1 MTTAWAFRRK
11 RCRTSSSGSIAW
23 TRRARGRWAARGWGF
38 QLSKPS
44 SRPTAVRSKWKASK
58 AEGAGSLSNCLS
70 PTKHPNN
77 FFTQHTALV
86 DTAPLKEDVSLRRAI
101 IGFLSICFFLLARPG
116 ATAAQD
122 SQSQPLNLSAAVELA
137 LRHYPSVRAS
147 QAQAAAAE
155 AGIDVARTAYL
166 PRVDMLWQQNI
177 ATRNNVFGL
186 LFPQSVV
193 PPISG
198 PQLDRESLRG
208 AAGSAGGLLLSW
220 EPFDFGLRQANV
232 EVARAS
238 RKQAGAGVEVT
249 RLDVAFTAADA
260 FLGVIANEQIVRAA
274 QANVERMEVFA
285 RAVRALVNNE
295 LRAGVDASRA
305 NAELAAARN
314 QLIQAQQDA
323 EISQVSLAEA
333 IGQAGATVTIDS
345 GPLLTLP
352 SPPSLPSSDTP
363 DFATHPLAR
372 AQAALLETAQ
382 ARARALDRSYFP
394 RFNFQSAV
402 FGRGTGARI
411 DGNFDNSKGWY
422 PGAGNWA
429 VGMTITFPAFDI
441 FGLRARR
448 RVEDYNAQAEQARY
462 DQTIQTL
469 KTQDAKARALIEA
482 ALSRAENTP
491 IQLKAAQETELRA
504 RVRYENGLANVT
516 EVAEA
521 QRLLAQA
528 EADNA
533 VARLAVWRALLI
545 AARAQGDLQPFLDQ
559 VAKTPIKGK

>member
-1 MTTAWAFRRK
+1 
-11 RCRTSSSGSIAW
+11 
-23 TRRARGRWAARGWGF
+23 
-38 QLSKPS
+38 
-44 SRPTAVRSKWKASK
+44 V
-58 AEGAGSLSNCLS
+58 
-70 PTKHPNN
+70 
-77 FFTQHTALV
+77 
-86 DTAPLKEDVSLRRAI
+86 PLKEDVSLRKAKSW
-101 IGFLSICFFLLARPG
+101 FLSVCLFLLAHP
-116 ATAAQD
+116 ATTAAQD
-122 SQSQPLNLSAAVELA
+122 SRSQPLKLGAAVDLA
-137 LRHYPSVRAS
+137 LGNYPSVRAS
-147 QAQAAAAE
+147 RAQAAAAE
-155 AGIDVARTAYL
+155 AGVDVARTAYL
-166 PRVDMLWQQNI
+166 PRVDMLWQQNL

-198 PQLDRESLRG
+198 PQLDRESSRG

-220 EPFDFGLRQANV
+220 EPFDFGLRRANV
-232 EVARAS
+232 GLARAS
-238 RKQAGAGVEVT
+238 SKQAGAGVEVT

-260 FLGVIANEQIVRAA
+260 FLAVIANEQIVRAA

-323 EISQVSLAEA
+323 EISQVSFAEA
-333 IGQAGATVTIDS
+333 IGQAGASVAIDA

-352 SPPSLPSSDTP
+352 SPPSSETP
-363 DFATHPLAR
+363 DFAAHPLAR
-372 AQAALLETAQ
+372 AQAASLETAQ
-382 ARARALDRSYFP
+382 ARERALDHSYFP

-402 FGRGTGARI
+402 FGRGAGARI
-411 DGNFDNSKGWY
+411 DGSFDNGKGLY
-422 PGAGNWA
+422 PSTGNWA
-429 VGMTITFPAFDI
+429 VGMSITFPAFDI

-448 RVEDYNAQAEQARY
+448 RVENYNTQAEQARY
-462 DQTIQTL
+462 DQTIQAL
-469 KTQDAKARALIEA
+469 RTQDAKARALIEA

-491 IQLKAAQETELRA
+491 VQLKAAQETELRA

-528 EADNA
+528 EADDA

>member
-1 MTTAWAFRRK
+1 
-11 RCRTSSSGSIAW
+11 
-23 TRRARGRWAARGWGF
+23 
-38 QLSKPS
+38 LSKA
-44 SRPTAVRSKWKASK
+44 RNW
-58 AEGAGSLSNCLS
+58 
-70 PTKHPNN
+70 
-77 FFTQHTALV
+77 
-86 DTAPLKEDVSLRRAI
+86 
-101 IGFLSICFFLLARPG
+101 FLSVCFFLVSHPSTA
-116 ATAAQD
+116 AAQD
-122 SQSQPLNLSAAVELA
+122 SQSQSLKLSAAVELA
-137 LRHYPSVRAS
+137 LSNYPSVRAS
-147 QAQAAAAE
+147 RAQAAAAE
-155 AGIDVARTAYL
+155 AGVDVARTSYL

-198 PQLDRESLRG
+198 PQLDRESSRG

-220 EPFDFGLRQANV
+220 EPFDFGLRRANV
-232 EVARAS
+232 ELARAS

-274 QANVERMEVFA
+274 QSNVERMEVFA
-285 RAVRALVNNE
+285 RAVRALVDSE

-323 EISQVSLAEA
+323 EISQASLAEA
-333 IGQAGATVTIDS
+333 VGQAGATFTMDA

-352 SPPSLPSSDTP
+352 SPPSAETP

-372 AQAALLETAQ
+372 AQAASLEAAQ
-382 ARARALDRSYFP
+382 ARERALDHSYFP

-402 FGRGTGARI
+402 FGRGSGARI
-411 DGNFDNSKGWY
+411 DGSFDNSKGWY
-422 PGAGNWA
+422 PNTGNWA

-448 RVEDYNAQAEQARY
+448 RVETYNAQAEQARY

-482 ALSRAENTP
+482 AISRAENTP
-491 IQLKAAQETELRA
+491 VQLKAAQETELRA

-528 EADNA
+528 EADDA

-545 AARAQGDLQPFLDQ
+545 AARAQGDLQPFLEQ
-559 VAKTPIKGK
+559 VAKTPIKRK

>member
-1 MTTAWAFRRK
+1 LRE
-11 RCRTSSSGSIAW
+11 
-23 TRRARGRWAARGWGF
+23 
-38 QLSKPS
+38 
-44 SRPTAVRSKWKASK
+44 SRIW
-58 AEGAGSLSNCLS
+58 
-70 PTKHPNN
+70 
-77 FFTQHTALV
+77 
-86 DTAPLKEDVSLRRAI
+86 
-101 IGFLSICFFLLARPG
+101 FLSVCLFLLAHP
-116 ATAAQD
+116 ATTAAQD
-122 SQSQPLNLSAAVELA
+122 SRSQPLKLSAAVDLA
-137 LRHYPSVRAS
+137 LSNYPSVRAS
-147 QAQAAAAE
+147 RAQAAAAE
-155 AGIDVARTAYL
+155 AGVDVARTAYL
-166 PRVDMLWQQNI
+166 PRVDMLWQQNL

-220 EPFDFGLRQANV
+220 EPFDFGLRRANV
-232 EVARAS
+232 ELARAS

-285 RAVRALVNNE
+285 RAVRTLVDNE

-323 EISQVSLAEA
+323 EISQVSFAEA
-333 IGQAGATVTIDS
+333 IGQAGATVTIDA

-352 SPPSLPSSDTP
+352 SPPSSETP
-363 DFATHPLAR
+363 DFAAHPLAR
-372 AQAALLETAQ
+372 AQVASLETAQ
-382 ARARALDRSYFP
+382 ARESALDRSYFP

-411 DGNFDNSKGWY
+411 DGGFDNSKGWY
-422 PGAGNWA
+422 PGTGNWA
-429 VGMTITFPAFDI
+429 VGVTITFPAFDI

-469 KTQDAKARALIEA
+469 KTQEAKARALIEA

-528 EADNA
+528 EADDA

>member
-1 MTTAWAFRRK
+1 M
-11 RCRTSSSGSIAW
+11 
-23 TRRARGRWAARGWGF
+23 
-38 QLSKPS
+38 
-44 SRPTAVRSKWKASK
+44 
-58 AEGAGSLSNCLS
+58 
-70 PTKHPNN
+70 
-77 FFTQHTALV
+77 
-86 DTAPLKEDVSLRRAI
+86 EDVSLRKAKTWL
-101 IGFLSICFFLLARPG
+101 LSVCFFLLAHP
-116 ATAAQD
+116 ATAAAQD
-122 SQSQPLNLSAAVELA
+122 SRSQTLKLSAAVDLA
-137 LRHYPSVRAS
+137 LSNYPSVRAS
-147 QAQAAAAE
+147 RAQAMAAE
-155 AGIDVARTAYL
+155 AGVDVARTAYL
-166 PRVDMLWQQNI
+166 PRVDMLWQQNL

-208 AAGSAGGLLLSW
+208 AAGSGGGLLLSW
-220 EPFDFGLRQANV
+220 EPFDFGLRRANV
-232 EVARAS
+232 ELARAS
-238 RKQAGAGVEVT
+238 GKQAGAGVEVT

-274 QANVERMEVFA
+274 QANVDRMEVFA
-285 RAVRALVNNE
+285 RAVRALVDNE

-382 ARARALDRSYFP
+382 ARERALDRSYFP

-411 DGNFDNSKGWY
+411 DGSFDNSKGWY
-422 PGAGNWA
+422 PGTGNWA

-469 KTQDAKARALIEA
+469 KKKEDKERAHITA
-482 ALSRAENTP
+482 AL
-491 IQLKAAQETELRA
+491 
-504 RVRYENGLANVT
+504 
-516 EVAEA
+516 
-521 QRLLAQA
+521 
-528 EADNA
+528 
-533 VARLAVWRALLI
+533 
-545 AARAQGDLQPFLDQ
+545 
-559 VAKTPIKGK
+559 

>member
-1 MTTAWAFRRK
+1 MKKA
-11 RCRTSSSGSIAW
+11 RTW
-23 TRRARGRWAARGWGF
+23 
-38 QLSKPS
+38 
-44 SRPTAVRSKWKASK
+44 
-58 AEGAGSLSNCLS
+58 
-70 PTKHPNN
+70 
-77 FFTQHTALV
+77 
-86 DTAPLKEDVSLRRAI
+86 
-101 IGFLSICFFLLARPG
+101 FLSICLFFLAHP
-116 ATAAQD
+116 AKTAAQD
-122 SQSQPLNLSAAVELA
+122 SRPQPLKLGAAVDLA
-137 LRHYPSVRAS
+137 LSNYPSVRAS
-147 QAQAAAAE
+147 RAQTAAAE
-155 AGIDVARTAYL
+155 AGVDVARTAYL
-166 PRVDMLWQQNI
+166 PRVDMLWQQNL

-220 EPFDFGLRQANV
+220 EPFDFGLRRANV
-232 EVARAS
+232 ELARAS

-285 RAVRALVNNE
+285 RAVRALVDNE
-295 LRAGVDASRA
+295 LRAGVDVSRA

-323 EISQVSLAEA
+323 EISQVSFAEA
-333 IGQAGATVTIDS
+333 IGQAGATVTIDA

-352 SPPSLPSSDTP
+352 SPPSSETP
-363 DFATHPLAR
+363 DFAVHPLAR

-382 ARARALDRSYFP
+382 ARESALDRSYFP

-411 DGNFDNSKGWY
+411 DGSFNNSKGWY
-422 PGAGNWA
+422 PGTGNWA
-429 VGMTITFPAFDI
+429 VGVTITFPAFDI

-528 EADNA
+528 EADDA

-559 VAKTPIKGK
+559 LAKTPVRGK

>member
-1 MTTAWAFRRK
+1 LKKA
-11 RCRTSSSGSIAW
+11 RTW
-23 TRRARGRWAARGWGF
+23 
-38 QLSKPS
+38 
-44 SRPTAVRSKWKASK
+44 
-58 AEGAGSLSNCLS
+58 
-70 PTKHPNN
+70 
-77 FFTQHTALV
+77 
-86 DTAPLKEDVSLRRAI
+86 
-101 IGFLSICFFLLARPG
+101 FLSICLFLLALPI
-116 ATAAQD
+116 TAGAQD
-122 SQSQPLNLSAAVELA
+122 SRSQLLKLNAAVELA
-137 LRHYPSVRAS
+137 LSNYPSVRAS
-147 QAQAAAAE
+147 RAQTAAAE
-155 AGIDVARTAYL
+155 AGVDVARTAYL
-166 PRVDMLWQQNI
+166 PRVDMLWQQNL

-198 PQLDRESLRG
+198 PQLDRETLRG

-220 EPFDFGLRQANV
+220 EPFDFGLRRANV
-232 EVARAS
+232 ELAQAS

-274 QANVERMEVFA
+274 QANVDRMEVFA
-285 RAVRALVNNE
+285 RAVRALVDNE

-323 EISQVSLAEA
+323 EISEASFAEA
-333 IGQAGATVTIDS
+333 IGQAGATVTIDA

-363 DFATHPLAR
+363 DFAAHPLAR
-372 AQAALLETAQ
+372 AQAASLETA
-382 ARARALDRSYFP
+382 RARESALDRSYFP
-394 RFNFQSAV
+394 HINFQSAV

-411 DGNFDNSKGWY
+411 DGSFDNSKGWY
-422 PGAGNWA
+422 PGTGNWA
-429 VGMTITFPAFDI
+429 VGVTITFPAFDI

-469 KTQDAKARALIEA
+469 KTQEAKARALIEA
-482 ALSRAENTP
+482 ALSRSENTP
-491 IQLKAAQETELRA
+491 VQLKAAQETELRA

-528 EADNA
+528 EADDA

>member
-1 MTTAWAFRRK
+1 
-11 RCRTSSSGSIAW
+11 
-23 TRRARGRWAARGWGF
+23 
-38 QLSKPS
+38 
-44 SRPTAVRSKWKASK
+44 V
-58 AEGAGSLSNCLS
+58 
-70 PTKHPNN
+70 
-77 FFTQHTALV
+77 
-86 DTAPLKEDVSLRRAI
+86 PLKEVVILRKAKTWV
-101 IGFLSICFFLLARPG
+101 LSVCLFLLAHP
-116 ATAAQD
+116 ATTAAQD
-122 SQSQPLNLSAAVELA
+122 SRSQALNLSAAVDLA
-137 LRHYPSVRAS
+137 LSNYPSVRAS
-147 QAQAAAAE
+147 RAQAAAAE
-155 AGIDVARTAYL
+155 AGVDVARTTYL
-166 PRVDMLWQQNI
+166 PRVDMLWQQNL

-208 AAGSAGGLLLSW
+208 AAGSAGGLLFSW
-220 EPFDFGLRQANV
+220 EPFDFGLRRANV
-232 EVARAS
+232 GLARAS
-238 RKQAGAGVEVT
+238 SKQAGAGVEVT

-274 QANVERMEVFA
+274 QANVDRMEVFA
-285 RAVRALVNNE
+285 RAVRTLVNNE

-333 IGQAGATVTIDS
+333 IGQAGAAVTIDA

-372 AQAALLETAQ
+372 AQSASLETAQ
-382 ARARALDRSYFP
+382 ARESALDRSYFP

-402 FGRGTGARI
+402 FGRGAGARI
-411 DGNFDNSKGWY
+411 DGSFDNGKGWY
-422 PGAGNWA
+422 PGTGNWA

-448 RVEDYNAQAEQARY
+448 RVENYNAQAEQARY

-469 KTQDAKARALIEA
+469 KSQDAKARALIEA
-482 ALSRAENTP
+482 ALNRAENTP
-491 IQLKAAQETELRA
+491 VQLKAAQETDLRA

-528 EADNA
+528 EADDA

>member
-1 MTTAWAFRRK
+1 M
-11 RCRTSSSGSIAW
+11 
-23 TRRARGRWAARGWGF
+23 
-38 QLSKPS
+38 
-44 SRPTAVRSKWKASK
+44 
-58 AEGAGSLSNCLS
+58 
-70 PTKHPNN
+70 
-77 FFTQHTALV
+77 QHTALINPV
-86 DTAPLKEDVSLRRAI
+86 PLKEDVSLRKAR
-101 IGFLSICFFLLARPG
+101 IGFLFICFFLLVSP
-116 ATAAQD
+116 ATAAAQD
-122 SQSQPLNLSAAVELA
+122 SQSQPLKLSAAVDQA
-137 LRHYPSVRAS
+137 LSNYPSVRAS
-147 QAQAAAAE
+147 RAQAAAAE

-166 PRVDMLWQQNI
+166 PRLDTLWQQNL

-198 PQLDRESLRG
+198 PVSETSSLRG
-208 AAGSAGGLLLSW
+208 ASGSAGGLLFSW
-220 EPFDFGLRQANV
+220 EPFDFGLRRANI
-232 EVARAS
+232 ELARAS
-238 RKQAGAGVEVT
+238 RKQAGAVVEVT

-260 FLGVIANEQIVRAA
+260 FLGVIANDQIVRAA

-285 RAVRALVNNE
+285 RAVRALVDNE

-305 NAELAAARN
+305 NAELAGARN

-323 EISQVSLAEA
+323 EISQALLAEA
-333 IGQAGATVTIDS
+333 IGQAGAPLTVDA

-352 SPPSLPSSDTP
+352 SPPSFDTP
-363 DFATHPLAR
+363 DFAAHPLAR

-382 ARARALDRSYFP
+382 ARERALDRSYFP

-411 DGNFDNSKGWY
+411 DGSFDNGKGWY
-422 PGAGNWA
+422 PTTCNWA
-429 VGMTITFPAFDI
+429 VGMTVTFPAFDI

-448 RVEDYNAQAEQARY
+448 RVENYNVQAEQARY

-469 KTQDAKARALIEA
+469 KTQEAKARALIEA

-491 IQLKAAQETELRA
+491 VQVKAARETELRA
-504 RVRYENGLANVT
+504 RVRYENGLTNVT

-528 EADNA
+528 EMDDA

-545 AARAQGDLQPFLDQ
+545 AARMQGDLQPFLEQ
-559 VAKTPIKGK
+559 VAKTPTRGKQ